1 MINLEQLRQR
11 WRGRHQMVAT
21 RSAYQAAVDR
31 AAAFGGP
38 GALITFQSRDRL
50 FYRVRSTS
58 TAGASYRVRVDSR
71 GEVVCDCEAGRRGR
85 PCVHGA
91 AVWSRRV
98 AEGIQYR
105 PVAQMSVA
113 HSGDSA
119 PLAERSGTG
128 VGLSRRW
135 AEDDDRSPLD
145 LLQGAPPLLQ
155 EAYV

>member
-1 MINLEQLRQR
+1 
-11 WRGRHQMVAT
+11 MVAT
-21 RSAYQAAVDR
+21 RSAYQVAVDR

-50 FYRVRSTS
+50 LYRVRSTS

-71 GEVVCDCEAGRRGR
+71 GELVCECEAGRHGR

-105 PVAQMSVA
+105 RPAGMLPEGDCAMCGRAWSLVAQVSHGRGCEWGGRGTA
-113 HSGDSA
+113 I
-119 PLAERSGTG
+119 PLAERSGLG
-128 VGLSRRW
+128 VGIS
-135 AEDDDRSPLD
+135 
-145 LLQGAPPLLQ
+145 
-155 EAYV
+155 

>member
-1 MINLEQLRQR
+1 
-11 WRGRHQMVAT
+11 MVAT

-50 FYRVRSTS
+50 LYRVRSTS

-71 GEVVCDCEAGRRGR
+71 GELVCECEAGRHGR

-105 PVAQMSVA
+105 PVAQMGVA
-113 HSGDSA
+113 HSSDAHSSDRA
-119 PLAERSGTG
+119 PLGERSGLG
-128 VGLSRRW
+128 VGMSRRW
-135 AEDDDRSPLD
+135 ADEDDRSPLD
-145 LLQGAPPLLQ
+145 LLAGPTPLLQ
-155 EAYV
+155 ESYV